1 MSFERIQRVKDRI
14 IELRG
19 DEKSGAEHYVW
30 LDKAKGVVRKI
41 PSQFGQWWQK
51 MHPDFAERD
60 LKVLRDNNVPLVP
73 TEVHHEPEIL
83 LADET
88 RSRVDY
94 VLEQPLYED
103 SHSMTFGD
111 MLHNDKYRDELLE
124 FTRKGM
130 DIRRKEGLGLDLL
143 GGKTFKLVAPALNP
157 KVKEMPADVANL
169 LVADG
174 TITANRDWSDYG
186 ISKGD
191 VIARVGDVK
200 QCDTRLFD
208 FDREGGLK
216 NKLLKCL
223 LLKNQD
229 VQDTALW
236 TLLESFGKKVEFDRE
251 KTWLRRRIRQ
261 LVEHAIPK
269 MQAYA
274 EIAA

>member
-1 MSFERIQRVKDRI
+1 MSFERIQKGKDRL
-14 IELRG
+14 IELIGER
-19 DEKSGAEHYVW
+19 KSGAEHYVW
-30 LDKAKGVVRKI
+30 LDKARGVVRKI
-41 PSQFGQWWQK
+41 PSKFGTLWQK

-73 TEVHHEPEIL
+73 TEVLPEAEVF
-83 LADET
+83 LAGET

-94 VLEQPLYED
+94 VLEQPLYEA

-130 DIRRKEGLGLDLL
+130 EIRKKEGLGLDLL
-143 GGKTFKLVAPALNP
+143 GGKAFKLVGPALNP
-157 KVKEMPADVANL
+157 MVSSMPAEIANL

-174 TITANRDWSDYG
+174 TITVNRDWSDYG
-186 ISKGD
+186 IAKGD
-191 VIARVGDVK
+191 VIAREGDVK

-208 FDREGGLK
+208 FDREGGFR
-216 NKLLKCL
+216 NKLLRCL

-229 VQDTALW
+229 VQDTTLW
-236 TLLESFGKKVEFDRE
+236 TLLESFGKKAEFDRE
-251 KTWLRRRIRQ
+251 KTRLRRMVRR

-269 MQAYA
+269 MRTYA
-274 EIAA
+274 EAY